1 MRILLVADVPKWAFD
16 INMDAIIKCLPQYK
30 IDKAYSSQFNSD
42 FISRYDHVHFMNWLE
57 AKQYAPMVSGGVA
70 SHNFELLHKR
80 DSDIAFPKFKALLV
94 TSQILY
100 DKVKG
105 HNPKV
110 YYAPS
115 GVREDLFVP
124 VKKTDDRKFVVGWV
138 GQKTFGGLNL
148 QEADRIDIKG
158 YNLILKPLI
167 ERLKKYP
174 DIEVKV
180 LDRWYTNAIP
190 YELMPRF
197 YDDVD
202 CQICTS
208 LAEGTPNP
216 MFEAASCG
224 KALISTRIGAVSEF
238 IQHDVNGFMVDS
250 YDKRE
255 DLENRIGQFET
266 YILML
271 RNDRKLCR
279 EMGTKSRELIEGA
292 WTWRDAVKRWIPFF
306 EDM

>member
-1 MRILLVADVPKWAFD
+1 
-16 INMDAIIKCLPQYK
+16 
-30 IDKAYSSQFNSD
+30 
-42 FISRYDHVHFMNWLE
+42 
-57 AKQYAPMVSGGVA
+57 
-70 SHNFELLHKR
+70 
-80 DSDIAFPKFKALLV
+80 
-94 TSQILY
+94 
-100 DKVKG
+100 
-105 HNPKV
+105 
-110 YYAPS
+110 
-115 GVREDLFVP
+115 
-124 VKKTDDRKFVVGWV
+124 V